1 MKIKKLEWEE
11 KIINEYYTDKK
22 YTSNKI
28 KIGLRKLTFV
38 IDYNV
43 YNDGYS
49 EYILRCFVDKS
60 DDDVFVRIYDT
71 LEEAKE
77 AAEEYYLN
85 TMIGLIQSLNE
96 NIDQFE
102 DTDEDVINVLL
113 NILKNATF
121 K

>member
-11 KIINEYYTDKK
+11 KAVNKYFTDKK
-22 YTSNKI
+22 YISNKL
-28 KIGLRKLTFV
+28 KIGVRELNFV
-38 IDYNV
+38 IEHDV
-43 YNDGYS
+43 YNDGCN
-49 EYILRCFVDKS
+49 EYILHCFLDEF
-60 DDDVFVRIYDT
+60 DDVFARIYDT
-71 LEEAKE
+71 LEEAKKG
-77 AAEEYYLN
+77 AEEYYLN

>member
-11 KIINEYYTDKK
+11 KTVNKYFTDKK
-22 YTSNKI
+22 YISNKL
-28 KIGLRKLTFV
+28 KIGVRELNFV
-38 IDYNV
+38 IEHDV
-43 YNDGYS
+43 YNDGYN

-85 TMIGLIQSLNE
+85 TMIELI
-96 NIDQFE
+96 
-102 DTDEDVINVLL
+102 
-113 NILKNATF
+113 
-121 K
+121 

>member
-1 MKIKKLEWEE
+1 MKNLEWEE
-11 KIINEYYTDKK
+11 KPVNGYFTKK
-22 YTSNKI
+22 TYTSNKL
-28 KIGLRKLTFV
+28 KIGLRKLNFV
-38 IDYNV
+38 IDYDV
-43 YNDGYS
+43 YNDGYN

-85 TMIGLIQSLNE
+85 TMIGIIQSLNE

>member
-1 MKIKKLEWEE
+1 MKIKKIEWEE

-43 YNDGYS
+43 YNDGYN
-49 EYILRCFVDKS
+49 EYILRCFINESPVD
-60 DDDVFVRIYDT
+60 VYPRIYNT

-77 AAEEYYLN
+77 GAEEYYLN
-85 TMIGLIQSLNE
+85 TMIELI
-96 NIDQFE
+96 
-102 DTDEDVINVLL
+102 
-113 NILKNATF
+113 
-121 K
+121 

>member
-1 MKIKKLEWEE
+1 MKNLEWEE
-11 KIINEYYTDKK
+11 KPVNGYFTKK
-22 YTSNKI
+22 TYTSNKL
-28 KIGLRKLTFV
+28 KIGLLRKLNFV
-38 IDYNV
+38 IDYDV
-43 YNDGYS
+43 YNDGYN

>member
-1 MKIKKLEWEE
+1 MKIKEIKWEE
-11 KIINEYYTDKK
+11 KTVNRTYADKK
-22 YTSNKI
+22 YTSNKL
-28 KIGLRKLTFV
+28 KIGTCELNFV
-38 IDYNV
+38 IEHNV
-43 YNDGYS
+43 YNDGDD
-49 EYILRCFVDKS
+49 EYILYCFIDEFGDAISGNVYS
-60 DDDVFVRIYDT
+60 T

-102 DTDEDVINVLL
+102 DTDEDVINVLI
-113 NILKNATF
+113 NTLKNATF

>member
-11 KIINEYYTDKK
+11 KIINEYYTEKK

-49 EYILRCFVDKS
+49 EYILRKRSVS
-60 DDDVFVRIYDT
+60 VR
-71 LEEAKE
+71 L
-77 AAEEYYLN
+77 
-85 TMIGLIQSLNE
+85 
-96 NIDQFE
+96 
-102 DTDEDVINVLL
+102 V
-113 NILKNATF
+113 
-121 K
+121 

>member
-11 KIINEYYTDKK
+11 KPVNKYYTDKK

-43 YNDGYS
+43 YNDGCN
-49 EYILRCFVDKS
+49 EYILHCFLDEF
-60 DDDVFVRIYDT
+60 DDVFARIYTT
-71 LEEAKE
+71 LKEAKKG
-77 AAEEYYLN
+77 AEEYYLN
-85 TMIGLIQSLNE
+85 TMIDLIQSLNE
-96 NIDQFE
+96 NIDHSE
-102 DTDEDVINVLL
+102 DTDEDVINEFI
-113 NILKNATF
+113 NTLKNITF